1 MQSIS
6 HAMKRISFLRAKP
19 VKLSPSVSATSIP
32 HRELV
37 DEETGPSY
45 NPKHYY
51 PAKPWEV
58 LANHYQLLVKIG
70 WGAGSTVWL
79 ARDIARQALLLSI
92 NMVVVCITNL

>member
-6 HAMKRISFLRAKP
+6 RAMKRISFLRSKP
-19 VKLSPSVSATSIP
+19 VQLSPSSLIASIP
-32 HRELV
+32 NPELV
-37 DEETGPSY
+37 DEEIGPGY

-51 PAKPWEV
+51 PAKPGEI

-79 ARDIARQALLLSI
+79 A
-92 NMVVVCITNL
+92 